1 MLGVR
6 VVSHV
11 KVKNIKDNLKYY
23 YDRKEKITNSK
34 NKLLWKKISVFCK
47 PAVSKTVL
55 YQPNIS

>member
-11 KVKNIKDNLKYY
+11 ALKDHLKYY

-34 NKLLWKKISVFCK
+34 NKPLWKKISVFCK